1 MDRLFFDVLQI
12 LTAVVSVMAVAAHG
26 GSPQSPATGRDA
38 AADLSG
44 VWKLNQGLTDDPS
57 KVMRASGGHGPGM
70 HGGGA
75 GREGMDAQQIRARR
89 QLLEAPSRLTI
100 TQTDNSVTFTESD
113 GRVQTLTTDNTPQ
126 RLQLGTQTVDV
137 KSRWDGGRLVK
148 EMSLGDGL
156 TLTETYSVSV
166 EPRQLHVT
174 VKLDGAHLPQPI
186 NFRRVYDAERPR

>member
-12 LTAVVSVMAVAAHG
+12 LTAMVSVVAVAANG
-26 GSPQSPATGRDA
+26 GAPQSPATARDA
-38 AADLSG
+38 TAGLSG

-70 HGGGA
+70 HGSGPN
-75 GREGMDAQQIRARR
+75 REGMDPQQIRARR

-100 TQTDNSVTFTESD
+100 TQTDNAVTFTESD
-113 GRVQTLTTDNTPQ
+113 GRVQTLTTDNKPQ
-126 RLQLGTQTVDV
+126 RLQLGTQAVDV
-137 KSRWDGGRLVK
+137 KSRWDSGRLVK

-156 TLTETYSVSV
+156 TLTETYAVTA

-186 NFRRVYDAERPR
+186 NFRRVYDAERLR